1 MESFRKVIKGWLGK
15 ALLILFLTPLA
26 LVGIEGYFSGGKSE
40 DTEKLVN
47 GQEISK
53 KELET
58 LTKSFKEQYLAYAN
72 GDETLLNQSFIQN
85 KAMDTLVA
93 RTLLLQQA
101 ENLGISLSDAQ
112 IEQMVAQQPSFQE
125 NGKFSESLYANYLR
139 SVGMTSQALITNLRQ
154 DHALKML
161 TSTFMDYALVSKLD
175 IEQIANLQTEQ
186 RTLHLASIK
195 LDDYKKNVKVTAQ
208 DIAAYYNK
216 HQNAFKQVV
225 SVDVDY
231 VVLTPANVAPAN
243 TQVTEAELQQAYAAF
258 VEAQKKDAKPLVK
271 HILIAADTRSDA
283 EAKKLANDVAAKIKA
298 GMTFAQAAAQYSDD
312 TESKAK
318 GGVVD
323 AYVKGVFGDAFDQAV
338 DSLKSAQVSAPI
350 KTQYGYHLIETE
362 AAAVKLPSF
371 ETEKP
376 RLLAELQ
383 KNKSANAFSDT
394 VNALNEMVIGSDA
407 LDVVAQEVKGV
418 SVQSVKGMTLATQH
432 PVLSDANVKVK
443 LFNDEVKNG
452 DRNASSS
459 IQLANG
465 DTVWVKV
472 RNYHAAGVQT
482 LAEATPRVKAK
493 LIEQKAID
501 AAKAKIQTALNNFKS
516 QPAATVLAQSNIA
529 FESAGVFTR
538 SQGLKREIERA
549 AFSVPAPKAGMWSV
563 TTASLPNEL
572 VVVAV
577 SNVNKTTSNALTDE
591 QLNELSKLYQQLR
604 GQQELDDYTEYL
616 KAHAKIK

>member
-15 ALLILFLTPLA
+15 VLLVLFLTPLA

-40 DTEKLVN
+40 DTAKLVN

-58 LTKSFKEQYLAYAN
+58 LSKTFKEQYLAYAN

-101 ENLGISLSDAQ
+101 EELGISLSDAQ
-112 IEQMVAQQPSFQE
+112 IEQMVAQQPNFQE
-125 NGKFSESLYANYLR
+125 YGKFSESLYANYLR
-139 SVGMTSQALITNLRQ
+139 SVGMTSQALIANLRQ

-195 LDDYKKNVKVTAQ
+195 LDDYKKNVKVTPQ
-208 DIAAYYNK
+208 EIAAYYNK
-216 HQNAFKQVV
+216 HQNSFKQVA

-243 TQVTEAELQQAYAAF
+243 TQVTEAELQQAYATF

-338 DSLKSAQVSAPI
+338 DSLKSAQVSAPV

-362 AAAVKLPSF
+362 APSIKLPSF
-371 ETEKP
+371 ETEKS

-394 VNALNEMVIGSDA
+394 VNGLNEMVVGSDA

-418 SVQSVKGMTLATQH
+418 TVQSIKGMTLATQH

-443 LFNDEVKNG
+443 LFNDDVKNG

-501 AAKAKIQTALNNFKS
+501 AAKAKIQAALNGFKS

-577 SNVNKTTSNALTDE
+577 SNVNKTTANALTDE

>member
-40 DTEKLVN
+40 DTAKLVN

-101 ENLGISLSDAQ
+101 EDLGISLSDAQ
-112 IEQMVAQQPSFQE
+112 IEQMVAQQPNFQE

-139 SVGMTSQALITNLRQ
+139 SVGMTSQALIANLRQ

-208 DIAAYYNK
+208 EVAAYYNK
-216 HQNAFKQVV
+216 HQNVFKQVA

-243 TQVTEAELQQAYAAF
+243 TQVTEAELQQAYATY
-258 VEAQKKDAKPLVK
+258 VEAQKKNVKLLVK

-298 GMTFAQAAAQYSDD
+298 GMTFTQAAAQYSDD

-318 GGVVD
+318 GGVID
-323 AYVKGVFGDAFDQAV
+323 AYAKGVFGDAFDQAV
-338 DSLKSAQVSAPI
+338 DSLKSAQVSAPV

-362 AAAVKLPSF
+362 AASVKLPSF

-394 VNALNEMVIGSDA
+394 VNSLNEMVVGSDA

-418 SVQSVKGMTLATQH
+418 TVQSVKGMTLATQH
-432 PVLSDANVKVK
+432 LVLSDANVKVK
-443 LFNDEVKNG
+443 LFNDDVKNG

-493 LIEQKAID
+493 LIEQKAIE
-501 AAKAKIQTALNNFKS
+501 AAKAKIQTALNSFKS

-604 GQQELDDYTEYL
+604 GQQELDDYTQYL
-616 KAHAKIK
+616 KSHAKIK

>member
-40 DTEKLVN
+40 DTAKLVN

-101 ENLGISLSDAQ
+101 EDLGISLSDAQ
-112 IEQMVAQQPSFQE
+112 IEQMVAQQPNFQE

-216 HQNAFKQVV
+216 HKNAFKQVA

-231 VVLTPANVAPAN
+231 VVLAPANVAPAN

-443 LFNDEVKNG
+443 LFNDDVKNG

-501 AAKAKIQTALNNFKS
+501 AAKAKIQTALNSFKS

-549 AFSVPAPKAGMWSV
+549 AFSVTAPKAGMWSV

-616 KAHAKIK
+616 KEHAKIK

>member
-15 ALLILFLTPLA
+15 VLLILFLTPLA

-40 DTEKLVN
+40 DTAKLVN

-58 LTKSFKEQYLAYAN
+58 LTKSFKDQYLTYAN

-101 ENLGISLSDAQ
+101 EELGISLSDAQ
-112 IEQMVAQQPSFQE
+112 IEQMVAQQPNFQE

-139 SVGMTSQALITNLRQ
+139 SVGMTSQALIANLRQ

-161 TSTFMDYALVSKLD
+161 TSTFIDYALVSKSD

-195 LDDYKKNVKVTAQ
+195 LDEYKKNVKVTAQ
-208 DIAAYYNK
+208 EVAAYYNK
-216 HQNAFKQVV
+216 HQNSFKQVA

-243 TQVTEAELQQAYAAF
+243 TQVTEAELQQAYATF
-258 VEAQKKDAKPLVK
+258 VDAQKKDAKPLVK

-283 EAKKLANDVAAKIKA
+283 EAKKLATEVAAKIKA
-298 GMTFAQAAAQYSDD
+298 GMSFTQAAAQYSDD

-318 GGVVD
+318 GGVVE
-323 AYVKGVFGDAFDQAV
+323 AYAKGVFGDAFDQAV
-338 DSLKSAQVSAPI
+338 ASLKSAQVSAPV

-362 AAAVKLPSF
+362 AAAIKLPSF

-376 RLLAELQ
+376 RLMAELQ

-394 VNALNEMVIGSDA
+394 VNGLNEMVVGSDA

-418 SVQSVKGMTLATQH
+418 TVQSIKGMTLATQH
-432 PVLSDANVKVK
+432 SVLSDANVKVK
-443 LFNDEVKNG
+443 LFNDDVKNG

-493 LIEQKAID
+493 LIEQKAVD
-501 AAKAKIQTALNNFKS
+501 AAKAKIQTALNSFKS
-516 QPAATVLAQSNIA
+516 QPAATVLAQSKIA
-529 FESAGVFTR
+529 FENAGVFTR

-577 SNVNKTTSNALTDE
+577 SNVNKTTANALTDD

-604 GQQELDDYTEYL
+604 GQQELDDYTQYL
-616 KAHAKIK
+616 KSHAKIK